1 MKFKDK
7 ASVKYDSLTQF
18 RRYCKCSHSDLLIH
32 KDKKICTW
40 CGEYIYN
47 TPFDEFKDKLSKAR
61 MKLERGN

>member
-1 MKFKDK
+1 MS
-7 ASVKYDSLTQF
+7 AIKYE
-18 RRYCKCSHSDLLIH
+18 LIH